1 MYEVGGIGEPFN
13 LSLPERSEALGSL
26 PQPLPISFTVLEEK
40 FLGRTVHEG
49 RLAALSECEAGI
61 ESALSLVPLSN
72 LKIELKP
79 VAGANPGGEIYA
91 KVIGA
96 VAGRVRPDPN
106 PVHFPFS
113 RAEGLG
119 AADGGPARLSAGGDG
134 LKLELQTA
142 STISSTRDKTAFV
155 QETKPPPTLA
165 DLLGVLLENKGSDL
179 HVQSGEVP
187 IGRINGELGR
197 FEMPALTESDVLR
210 LAREALGSDE
220 KMQEFQATKDCDAA
234 IAIPNL
240 GRFRVNL
247 FYQRNRPG
255 LVLRT
260 IGTKIPTIEQLEL
273 PEVLKTIAAAN
284 DGLVLVTGATGS
296 GKSTTLAALIDHI
309 NATEACHIMTLEDPI
324 EFVHENK
331 LALINQREIAVDSS
345 TFASA
350 LKHVLRQD
358 PDVILIGEMRDS
370 ESASVALTAAE
381 TGHLVFGTLHTQDA
395 PESLE
400 RLINLFP
407 TDRIAQVRMQL
418 SLGLRA
424 IICQKLLPRAEA
436 GGRPPWK
443 F

>member
-1 MYEVGGIGEPFN
+1 MEV
-13 LSLPERSEALGSL
+13 
-26 PQPLPISFTVLEEK
+26 
-40 FLGRTVHEG
+40 
-49 RLAALSECEAGI
+49 
-61 ESALSLVPLSN
+61 
-72 LKIELKP
+72 
-79 VAGANPGGEIYA
+79 
-91 KVIGA
+91 
-96 VAGRVRPDPN
+96 
-106 PVHFPFS
+106 
-113 RAEGLG
+113 
-119 AADGGPARLSAGGDG
+119 
-134 LKLELQTA
+134 
-142 STISSTRDKTAFV
+142 KTNTV
-155 QETKPPPTLA
+155 QETKESPTLA
-165 DLLGVLLENKGSDL
+165 ALLGVLLENHGSDL
-179 HVQSGEVP
+179 HLQSGEVP
-187 IGRINGELGR
+187 IGRFNGVLGR
-197 FEMPALTESDVLR
+197 FELPPLTESDVLH
-210 LAREALGSDE
+210 LVHEILGSAE
-220 KMQEFQATKDCDAA
+220 KLQEFQTVKDYDTA
-234 IAIPNL
+234 IAIPDL

-309 NATEACHIMTLEDPI
+309 NSTEACHVMTLEDPI

-358 PDVILIGEMRDS
+358 PDVILIGEMRDA
-370 ESASVALTAAE
+370 ESAAVALTAAE

-407 TDRIAQVRMQL
+407 TDRVAQVRMQL

-424 IICQKLLPRAEA
+424 IICQKLLPRSGGGRTAALEILINSPRIKKLILEGDTTKIPAAIQASRQDGMQTFNQALVDLVNAGKVDAAEA
-436 GGRPPWK
+436 LRFSPKPDELKMNLKGIYSGTSAMS
-443 F
+443 

>member
-1 MYEVGGIGEPFN
+1 M
-13 LSLPERSEALGSL
+13 
-26 PQPLPISFTVLEEK
+26 
-40 FLGRTVHEG
+40 
-49 RLAALSECEAGI
+49 
-61 ESALSLVPLSN
+61 SN
-72 LKIELKP
+72 
-79 VAGANPGGEIYA
+79 AQ
-91 KVIGA
+91 
-96 VAGRVRPDPN
+96 
-106 PVHFPFS
+106 S
-113 RAEGLG
+113 
-119 AADGGPARLSAGGDG
+119 
-134 LKLELQTA
+134 
-142 STISSTRDKTAFV
+142 SSTTKTLEGKNTPV
-155 QETKPPPTLA
+155 QEPKQSPTLA
-165 DLLGVLLENKGSDL
+165 DLLGVLVENKGSDL
-179 HVQSGEVP
+179 HLQSGEVP

-197 FEMPALTESDVLR
+197 FEMPALTEDDVLH

-220 KMQEFQATKDCDAA
+220 KMQEFQAAKDCDTA
-234 IAIPNL
+234 ITIPDL

-260 IGTKIPTIEQLEL
+260 IGTTIPTIEQLEL

-309 NATEACHIMTLEDPI
+309 NATQACHIMTLEDPI
-324 EFVHENK
+324 EFVHQNK
-331 LALINQREIAVDSS
+331 LALINQREIAVDSP

-424 IICQKLLPRAEA
+424 IICQKLLPRAG
-436 GGRPPWK
+436 GGRTAALEILINSPRIKKLVLEGDTTKIPAAIQSSRSEGMQTFNQALVDLVK
-443 F
+443 AGKVEEAEALRFSPKPDELKMNLKGIYSGTSAMA

>member
-1 MYEVGGIGEPFN
+1 
-13 LSLPERSEALGSL
+13 
-26 PQPLPISFTVLEEK
+26 
-40 FLGRTVHEG
+40 
-49 RLAALSECEAGI
+49 
-61 ESALSLVPLSN
+61 
-72 LKIELKP
+72 
-79 VAGANPGGEIYA
+79 
-91 KVIGA
+91 
-96 VAGRVRPDPN
+96 
-106 PVHFPFS
+106 
-113 RAEGLG
+113 
-119 AADGGPARLSAGGDG
+119 
-134 LKLELQTA
+134 
-142 STISSTRDKTAFV
+142 V
-155 QETKPPPTLA
+155 QESKESPTLA
-165 DLLGVLLENKGSDL
+165 DLLSVLVENKGSDL
-179 HVQSGEVP
+179 HLQSGEVP

-197 FEMPALTESDVLR
+197 FEMPALTEGDVLR

-220 KMQEFQATKDCDAA
+220 KMQEFQAAKDCDTA

-309 NATEACHIMTLEDPI
+309 NATQACHIMTLEDPI

-358 PDVILIGEMRDS
+358 PDVILIGEMRD
-370 ESASVALTAAE
+370 LQ
-381 TGHLVFGTLHTQDA
+381 TLLDVILQ
-395 PESLE
+395 
-400 RLINLFP
+400 
-407 TDRIAQVRMQL
+407 QL
-418 SLGLRA
+418 SAATFADWGLLLLRSQFSDRLDLRGEANLTLTSAQREAVSNGQGFLGLVLQNPQAQLVASFDEQEPFRSCVRLGFETASLLLSPIIVEGQLLGLIVLGGNEHDQFDLNALNLARGVARQAGQA
-424 IICQKLLPRAEA
+424 ILNARHREEEQARS
-436 GGRPPWK
+436 RHSRQ
-443 F
+443 FVRF